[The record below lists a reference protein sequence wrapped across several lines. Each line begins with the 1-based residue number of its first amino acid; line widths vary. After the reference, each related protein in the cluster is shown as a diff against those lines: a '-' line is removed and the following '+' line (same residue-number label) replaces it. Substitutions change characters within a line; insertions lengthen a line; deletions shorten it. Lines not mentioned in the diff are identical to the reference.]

1 VQREQGEERP
11 RLAGAEGHLPPAD
24 AGLHGSQDTDAQ
36 PPATVLRRAG
46 GDQPRRLSAYTA
58 DPTVDLPA
66 GASVRGAPTHTPPE
80 EIHMSSHRPHRRQI
94 RRVALAL
101 GCCALIAP
109 SSALAQK
116 IGDTPA
122 DFAKPV
128 TPAPKIGDTP
138 ADFAAPV
145 VLAPARGDTPVDFPG
160 ASRAPQYQ
168 PPATIQVVRPERT
181 VVRDVDEVLPL
192 VLSGAALLLA
202 LFGLGVVMTR
212 TRTGTARRLVSR
224 AP

>member
-1 VQREQGEERP
+1 
-11 RLAGAEGHLPPAD
+11 
-24 AGLHGSQDTDAQ
+24 
-36 PPATVLRRAG
+36 
-46 GDQPRRLSAYTA
+46 
-58 DPTVDLPA
+58 
-66 GASVRGAPTHTPPE
+66 
-80 EIHMSSHRPHRRQI
+80 MSSHHRHRRQI

-101 GCCALIAP
+101 GCCALLAP

-168 PPATIQVVRPERT
+168 PPVTIQVVRPERT

-212 TRTGTARRLVSR
+212 TRTARRLVSR

>member
-1 VQREQGEERP
+1 
-11 RLAGAEGHLPPAD
+11 
-24 AGLHGSQDTDAQ
+24 
-36 PPATVLRRAG
+36 
-46 GDQPRRLSAYTA
+46 
-58 DPTVDLPA
+58 
-66 GASVRGAPTHTPPE
+66 
-80 EIHMSSHRPHRRQI
+80 MSSHRRHRRHI
-94 RRVALAL
+94 RHVALAL

-122 DFAKPV
+122 DFAKPI

-138 ADFAAPV
+138 ADFAAPVV

-181 VVRDVDEVLPL
+181 VVRTVDEVLPL

-212 TRTGTARRLVSR
+212 TRTARRLVGR

>member
-1 VQREQGEERP
+1 
-11 RLAGAEGHLPPAD
+11 
-24 AGLHGSQDTDAQ
+24 
-36 PPATVLRRAG
+36 
-46 GDQPRRLSAYTA
+46 
-58 DPTVDLPA
+58 
-66 GASVRGAPTHTPPE
+66 
-80 EIHMSSHRPHRRQI
+80 MSSHRRHRRHI
-94 RRVALAL
+94 RRVALVL

-109 SSALAQK
+109 SSAFAQK

-145 VLAPARGDTPVDFPG
+145 VLAAPRGDTPVDFPG

-168 PPATIQVVRPERT
+168 PSATIQVVHPERT

-202 LFGLGVVMTR
+202 LFGVGVVMTR
-212 TRTGTARRLVSR
+212 TRSTRRLVGR
-224 AP
+224 AH

>member
-1 VQREQGEERP
+1 M
-11 RLAGAEGHLPPAD
+11 
-24 AGLHGSQDTDAQ
+24 SS
-36 PPATVLRRAG
+36 
-46 GDQPRRLSAYTA
+46 PRRQ
-58 DPTVDLPA
+58 
-66 GASVRGAPTHTPPE
+66 H
-80 EIHMSSHRPHRRQI
+80 RQI

-101 GCCALIAP
+101 TCCALLAP

-145 VLAPARGDTPVDFPG
+145 ALAPARGDTPADHPG

-168 PPATIQVVRPERT
+168 PPTTIQVVRPERT
-181 VVRDVDEVLPL
+181 VVRDVDAVLPL
-192 VLSGAALLLA
+192 VLSGTALLLA
-202 LFGLGVVMTR
+202 LFGVGIAI
-212 TRTGTARRLVSR
+212 TRTGSARRLVGR
-224 AP
+224 AH

>member
-1 VQREQGEERP
+1 M
-11 RLAGAEGHLPPAD
+11 
-24 AGLHGSQDTDAQ
+24 SS
-36 PPATVLRRAG
+36 
-46 GDQPRRLSAYTA
+46 PRR
-58 DPTVDLPA
+58 
-66 GASVRGAPTHTPPE
+66 
-80 EIHMSSHRPHRRQI
+80 HRRQI

-101 GCCALIAP
+101 TCCALLAP
-109 SSALAQK
+109 SSAFAQK

-145 VLAPARGDTPVDFPG
+145 ALAPARGDTPADYPG

-181 VVRDVDEVLPL
+181 VVRDVNQVLPL
-192 VLSGAALLLA
+192 VLSGTALLLA
-202 LFGLGVVMTR
+202 LFGVGVAI
-212 TRTGTARRLVSR
+212 TRTGTPRRLVGR
-224 AP
+224 AH

>member
-1 VQREQGEERP
+1 
-11 RLAGAEGHLPPAD
+11 
-24 AGLHGSQDTDAQ
+24 
-36 PPATVLRRAG
+36 
-46 GDQPRRLSAYTA
+46 
-58 DPTVDLPA
+58 
-66 GASVRGAPTHTPPE
+66 
-80 EIHMSSHRPHRRQI
+80 MSSHRRHRRHI
-94 RRVALAL
+94 RRVALVL

-109 SSALAQK
+109 SSAFAQK

-145 VLAPARGDTPVDFPG
+145 VLAATRGDTPVDFPG

-168 PPATIQVVRPERT
+168 PPATIQVVHPERT
-181 VVRDVDEVLPL
+181 VVRDVDAVLPL

-202 LFGLGVVMTR
+202 LFGVGVVMTR
-212 TRTGTARRLVSR
+212 TRSTRRLVGR
-224 AP
+224 AH

>member
-1 VQREQGEERP
+1 MP
-11 RLAGAEGHLPPAD
+11 
-24 AGLHGSQDTDAQ
+24 S
-36 PPATVLRRAG
+36 
-46 GDQPRRLSAYTA
+46 PRRQ
-58 DPTVDLPA
+58 
-66 GASVRGAPTHTPPE
+66 H
-80 EIHMSSHRPHRRQI
+80 HQI

-101 GCCALIAP
+101 TCCALLAP
-109 SSALAQK
+109 SSAFAQK

-145 VLAPARGDTPVDFPG
+145 ALAPARGDTPADYPG

-181 VVRDVDEVLPL
+181 VVRDVDEVVPL
-192 VLSGAALLLA
+192 VLSGSALLLA
-202 LFGLGVVMTR
+202 LFGVGIAI
-212 TRTGTARRLVSR
+212 TRTGSARRLVGR
-224 AP
+224 AH

>member
-1 VQREQGEERP
+1 
-11 RLAGAEGHLPPAD
+11 
-24 AGLHGSQDTDAQ
+24 
-36 PPATVLRRAG
+36 
-46 GDQPRRLSAYTA
+46 
-58 DPTVDLPA
+58 
-66 GASVRGAPTHTPPE
+66 
-80 EIHMSSHRPHRRQI
+80 MSSQRRHRRHI
-94 RRVALAL
+94 RRVALVL

-109 SSALAQK
+109 SSAFAQK

-145 VLAPARGDTPVDFPG
+145 VLAAPRGDTPVDFPG
-160 ASRAPQYQ
+160 ASRAPEYQ
-168 PPATIQVVRPERT
+168 PPATIQVVHPERT

-202 LFGLGVVMTR
+202 LFGVGVVMTR
-212 TRTGTARRLVSR
+212 TRSTRRLVGR
-224 AP
+224 AH

>member
-1 VQREQGEERP
+1 
-11 RLAGAEGHLPPAD
+11 
-24 AGLHGSQDTDAQ
+24 
-36 PPATVLRRAG
+36 
-46 GDQPRRLSAYTA
+46 
-58 DPTVDLPA
+58 
-66 GASVRGAPTHTPPE
+66 
-80 EIHMSSHRPHRRQI
+80 MSSHRRHRRHI
-94 RRVALAL
+94 RRVALVL

-109 SSALAQK
+109 SSAFAQK

-145 VLAPARGDTPVDFPG
+145 VLAAPRGDTPVDFPG

-168 PPATIQVVRPERT
+168 PSATIQVVHPERT

-202 LFGLGVVMTR
+202 LLGMGVVMTR
-212 TRTGTARRLVSR
+212 TRSTRRLVGR
-224 AP
+224 AH

>member
-1 VQREQGEERP
+1 
-11 RLAGAEGHLPPAD
+11 
-24 AGLHGSQDTDAQ
+24 
-36 PPATVLRRAG
+36 
-46 GDQPRRLSAYTA
+46 
-58 DPTVDLPA
+58 
-66 GASVRGAPTHTPPE
+66 
-80 EIHMSSHRPHRRQI
+80 MSSHRRHRRHI
-94 RRVALAL
+94 RRVALVL

-109 SSALAQK
+109 SSAFAQK

-145 VLAPARGDTPVDFPG
+145 VLAAPRGDTPVDFPG

-168 PPATIQVVRPERT
+168 PPATIQVVHPERT
-181 VVRDVDEVLPL
+181 VVRDVDAVLPL

-202 LFGLGVVMTR
+202 LFGVGVVMTR
-212 TRTGTARRLVSR
+212 TRSTRRLVGR
-224 AP
+224 AR

>member
-1 VQREQGEERP
+1 
-11 RLAGAEGHLPPAD
+11 
-24 AGLHGSQDTDAQ
+24 
-36 PPATVLRRAG
+36 
-46 GDQPRRLSAYTA
+46 
-58 DPTVDLPA
+58 
-66 GASVRGAPTHTPPE
+66 
-80 EIHMSSHRPHRRQI
+80 MSSHRRHRRHI
-94 RRVALAL
+94 RRVALVL

-109 SSALAQK
+109 SSAFAQK

-145 VLAPARGDTPVDFPG
+145 VLAAPPGDTPVDFPG

-168 PPATIQVVRPERT
+168 PPATIQVVHPERT
-181 VVRDVDEVLPL
+181 VVRDVDQVLPL

-202 LFGLGVVMTR
+202 LFGVGVVMTR
-212 TRTGTARRLVSR
+212 TRSTRRLVGR
-224 AP
+224 AH